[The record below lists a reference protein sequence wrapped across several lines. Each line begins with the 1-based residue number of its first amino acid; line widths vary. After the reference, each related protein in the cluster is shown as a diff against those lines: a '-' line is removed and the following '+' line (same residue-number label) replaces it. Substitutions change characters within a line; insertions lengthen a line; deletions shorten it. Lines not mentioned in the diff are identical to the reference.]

1 MLIVLLAAFEVRA
14 ASVYVRD
21 IKVEGLERVEVETV
35 LSYVDIK
42 RTPLL
47 MMPNGCLPETAL
59 CYRPVQRCFS

>member
-1 MLIVLLAAFEVRA
+1 MKMLKIWTMLIVLLAAFEVRA

-47 MMPNGCLPETAL
+47 MMPKWMP
-59 CYRPVQRCFS
+59 P

>member
-42 RTPLL
+42 K
-47 MMPNGCLPETAL
+47 EHH
-59 CYRPVQRCFS
+59 Y